1 MKADRVRKV
10 ADLANRR
17 TRERFGRFLIEG
29 PQSVREAVTWMPD
42 AVRDLYVQA
51 VDGPD
56 GPRIAGET
64 LTSIVERSQEHRIYV
79 HPASEAVMRRISPD
93 CQGIAAVG
101 DADAVRATAQGTQL
115 PEKPFVA
122 AFWQVRDPGNAGT
135 VIRAADA
142 AGCDA
147 VVFVD
152 DCVDMLNPKVIR
164 ATAGSLFHIPV
175 MTMGVDEFLSL
186 IHI

>member
-1 MKADRVRKV
+1 MPIDSRMIDNMKADRVRKV

-101 DADAVRATAQGTQL
+101 DADAVRATAQGRNCPKSRSSRRSGRCATPATRARL
-115 PEKPFVA
+115 S
-122 AFWQVRDPGNAGT
+122 VRRTRP
-135 VIRAADA
+135 DA
-142 AGCDA
+142 MPWCSSTIASTC
-147 VVFVD
+147 
-152 DCVDMLNPKVIR
+152 
-164 ATAGSLFHIPV
+164 SIPR
-175 MTMGVDEFLSL
+175 
-186 IHI
+186 